1 MCLKTDTI
9 ILQCTFYQFQY
20 FITTCNNIEN
30 RKSFFIT
37 LRMKTFPRQGLN
49 DILEILSFFKL
60 SFKAEFLCVLFM
72 TVYSQKLLCLHYLII
87 YL

>member
-37 LRMKTFPRQGLN
+37 LRMKTFSRQGLN
-49 DILEILSFFKL
+49 DILEILSFLKF
-60 SFKAEFLCVLFM
+60 SFKAEFL
-72 TVYSQKLLCLHYLII
+72 
-87 YL
+87 